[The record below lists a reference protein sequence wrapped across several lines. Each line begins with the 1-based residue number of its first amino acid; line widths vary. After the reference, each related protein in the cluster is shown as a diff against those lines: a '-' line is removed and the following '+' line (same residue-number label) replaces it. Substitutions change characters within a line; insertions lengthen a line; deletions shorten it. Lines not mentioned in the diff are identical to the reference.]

1 MKKNI
6 AKDWFNNPSFR
17 SLAPMKQQIIIEFV
31 NEVQGASMETAIQAF
46 MKTNQKMHDLGLSFT
61 QQESNLMTQI
71 LTQDLPP
78 NEKSRINMILQM
90 MSH

>member
-1 MKKNI
+1 
-6 AKDWFNNPSFR
+6 
-17 SLAPMKQQIIIEFV
+17 
-31 NEVQGASMETAIQAF
+31 